1 MTPAP
6 AQRALVRQEA
16 DPVYNTERQTKV
28 APRARGPKTTERRH
42 QPVTFM
48 SKQKARQWRADH
60 LRLRLFTRLLAR
72 ELGVDEI
79 MVEMLSEAAPFHD
92 VGKIR
97 VPDAIR
103 DKPGPLDKAEWEEMK
118 RHTVYGADLLE
129 TLASLGYLE
138 PEVLVM
144 AKVVS
149 HSHHEH
155 WDGSGYPDKLK
166 REAIPLPARIVSVI
180 QAYDALRSLRPWR
193 PAYDHAAAMRILLE
207 GDERSRP
214 SHFDPRVLETFS
226 GISGLIEATYQV
238 HIGDEESGR

>member
-1 MTPAP
+1 M
-6 AQRALVRQEA
+6 
-16 DPVYNTERQTKV
+16 YNTERQTNA
-28 APRARGPKTTERRH
+28 APRARGPKTTARRH
-42 QPVTFM
+42 LPVTFM

-103 DKPGPLDKAEWEEMK
+103 DKPGPLDRAEWAEMK

-166 REAIPLPARIVSVI
+166 GEAIPLPARIVAVI
-180 QAYDALRSLRPWR
+180 QAYDAMRSVRPWR

-214 SHFDPRVLETFS
+214 SHFDPRVLAAFS

-238 HIGDEESGR
+238 HIGDEENAR

>member
-1 MTPAP
+1 MYGS
-6 AQRALVRQEA
+6 
-16 DPVYNTERQTKV
+16 DRQTRG
-28 APRARGPKTTERRH
+28 ALRARGLEATGRRH
-42 QPVTFM
+42 QPVTFI

-72 ELGVDEI
+72 ELRVDEI

-92 VGKIR
+92 VGMIR

-103 DKPGPLDKAEWEEMK
+103 TKPGPLTPDEWEEMK

-129 TLASLGYLE
+129 TLARLGYLE
-138 PEVLVM
+138 HEVLVM

-155 WDGSGYPDKLK
+155 WDGSGYPDGLAG
-166 REAIPLPARIVSVI
+166 EAIPRPARIVAVI

-193 PAYDHAAAMRILLE
+193 PACDHTTAMRLLLE

-214 SHFDPRVLETFS
+214 THFDPGVLAAFANMH
-226 GISGLIEATYQV
+226 GLIEATYQV
-238 HIGDEESGR
+238 HTGVDEERAR